1 MAARDLFARG
11 TRRERRLPGEA
22 GVWVVVIGD
31 LLAFAVLFGT
41 FMVLRADHP
50 EAFAAGQAAMDVDL
64 GILNTLLLLTGS
76 LMIARA
82 VAAYRDGARDVARRS
97 VVFTIVCGLVF
108 VGVKVVEY
116 RAKIDAG
123 LVPDDSPFFLLY
135 FTFTGI
141 HLLHVLIGLVVL
153 LYMRTL
159 AGREQPDARDREA
172 FESGATFWHMVDLLW
187 LVLFALFYLVHA

>member
-1 MAARDLFARG
+1 MATQEPLVRRAARP
-11 TRRERRLPGEA
+11 RRLPGEP

-50 EAFAAGQAAMDVDL
+50 ETFAAGQAAMNVDL
-64 GILNTLLLLTGS
+64 GVANTLLLLTGS

-82 VAAYRDGARDVARRS
+82 VAAYRDGASLVARRS
-97 VVFTIVCGLVF
+97 VTFALLCGLAF

-116 RAKIDAG
+116 AEKIDAG
-123 LVPDDSPFFLLY
+123 LVPANDEFFLLY

-141 HLLHVLIGLVVL
+141 HLLHVLIGLTVL
-153 LYMRTL
+153 AYLRRVAARAT
-159 AGREQPDARDREA
+159 PDVRDRQA
-172 FESGATFWHMVDLLW
+172 FESGAIFWHMVDLLW